1 MAKIGKAKNTLNKSK
16 HSKLME
22 RKKKKIRADKIA
34 REQRLKSLVAKMNQ
48 LKNEE
53 NS

>member
-22 RKKKKIRADKIA
+22 RKKKKLRTDKLA
-34 REQRLKSLVAKMNQ
+34 REQRLKSLVTKMNK
-48 LKNEE
+48 LRAEE